1 MINVMQKLECR
12 IPQMY
17 HAPVDGLA
25 KRDRITHRIVI
36 TSRGEIDSE
45 VKHWI
50 RFAFDLDS

>member
-1 MINVMQKLECR
+1 
-12 IPQMY
+12 MY